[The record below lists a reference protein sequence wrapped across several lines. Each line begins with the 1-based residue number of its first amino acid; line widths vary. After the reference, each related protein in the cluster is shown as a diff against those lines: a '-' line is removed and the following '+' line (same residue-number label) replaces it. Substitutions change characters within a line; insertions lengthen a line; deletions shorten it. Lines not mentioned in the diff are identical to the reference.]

1 MHSEWRII
9 PTRLNELQGTEVW
22 ALFLNAWKKE
32 SCNVYVLMTLLSRSA
47 RSVNVTNVNTTSCSS
62 VVLLPCG
69 KRVSFRQTRGWEQPK
84 LARNEKFHC
93 RGNHSCRTVK
103 IYTIFPTLDCII
115 LCLLFRKTHLTFR
128 PTSQLQSRITI
139 RIDPTK
145 EIRLY

>member
-9 PTRLNELQGTEVW
+9 PTGLNKLQGTEVS

-47 RSVNVTNVNTTSCSS
+47 RRVNVTNVNTTSCSS

-84 LARNEKFHC
+84 LARNEKISLS
-93 RGNHSCRTVK
+93 RQPQLQNSQN
-103 IYTIFPTLDCII
+103 IYNLPCIR
-115 LCLLFRKTHLTFR
+115 LHYFMLTFSEN
-128 PTSQLQSRITI
+128 TFNVQTDLAVTI
-139 RIDPTK
+139 ANHNQDRSN
-145 EIRLY
+145 